1 MKKIFLFSFSIL
13 LVASITSNAQSL
25 FTGKVMEG
33 LSIDSKILG
42 KKVNYSVY
50 LPPDYEA
57 SNRSYPVVYLLHG
70 YTDDETAWVQFG
82 QVNTAADHGIENG
95 DVAPTIIVMPDGGVT
110 FYINDHAG
118 KVRWEDMFI
127 EEFIPEIESKYRI
140 RSKKEFRG
148 ISGLSMGGY
157 GSTILA
163 MRHPEMFAAC
173 AAFSSAY
180 RSGEEVVALTQQSYN
195 RMYADLFGP
204 DLAGEDRL
212 TDHWKNYNTLY
223 QAENMP
229 VEELNKVRWY
239 IDCGDDD
246 FLYKGNSL
254 MHIKLRERGV
264 NHEYRVRDGS
274 HNWEYWRT
282 GIYAG
287 LKFISQSFHR

>member
-1 MKKIFLFSFSIL
+1 MKKLFLCGLASFLLSFS
-13 LVASITSNAQSL
+13 LVAQAPFQ
-25 FTGKVMEG
+25 GKVLEG
-33 LSIDSKILG
+33 LSIESKILG
-42 KKVNYSVY
+42 TTVNYSIY
-50 LPPDYEA
+50 LPPDYA
-57 SNRSYPVVYLLHG
+57 TSTRSYPVVYLLHG
-70 YTDDETAWVQFG
+70 YTDNETAWVQFG
-82 QVNTAADHGIENG
+82 EVNAAADRGIENG
-95 DVAPTIIVMPDGGVT
+95 DVAPAIIVMPDGGVT
-110 FYINDHAG
+110 FYINDYAG

-127 EEFIPEIESKYRI
+127 EEFIPDIESKYRI

-163 MRHPEMFAAC
+163 MRHPDMFAAC

-180 RSGEEVVALTQQSYN
+180 RSEEEVLEMSQQNYN
-195 RMYADLFGP
+195 RMYANLFGP
-204 DLAGEDRL
+204 DLTGEDRL
-212 TDHWKNYNTLY
+212 TDHWKSYNTLH

-246 FLYKGNSL
+246 FLYKGNSM
-254 MHIKLRERGV
+254 MHIILKEREV
-264 NHEYRVRDGS
+264 NHEYRVRDGA